1 VDGKPRI
8 AVPHWRAPTWE
19 RTKYYLDSL
28 EAVGAE
34 YVIVDEEVL
43 PADCQGLMLLGG
55 VDVDPAL
62 YGEKR
67 GPKTER
73 PHKERD
79 AQELALLR
87 QAMERDL
94 PVLCICR
101 GHQLLNVAMGGSL
114 VQDIEDGAH
123 RWTESGESGWHDITL
138 DGGGHVA
145 DVYGKGV
152 VLRVNSRHHQGV
164 APEGVA
170 AGLRVTATSP
180 DGWVEAVEGESQRWL
195 VGVQWHPER
204 PEMHPDSD
212 PLFAAFV
219 DACRG

>member
-1 VDGKPRI
+1 MKPRI
-8 AVPHWRAPTWE
+8 AVPHWKAPTWE
-19 RTKYYLDSL
+19 RTKYYLDSIDAAGGEHVIL
-28 EAVGAE
+28 EDGE
-34 YVIVDEEVL
+34 L
-43 PADCQGLMLLGG
+43 PGDIRGLMLLGG

-67 GPKTER
+67 GPKTDR

-87 QAMERDL
+87 QALEQDV

-114 VQDIEDGAH
+114 VQDIENGTH
-123 RWTESGESGWHDITL
+123 RWSDDGSSGWHEVTL
-138 DGGGHVA
+138 DGGGRLA
-145 DVYGKGV
+145 DVYGRNS

-164 APEGVA
+164 AAGGLGS
-170 AGLRVTATSP
+170 GLRVTAKSP
-180 DGWVEAVEGESQRWL
+180 DGWVEAVEGATQRWL
-195 VGVQWHPER
+195 IGVQWHPER

-212 PLFAAFV
+212 ALFEAFV
-219 DACRG
+219 EACRA